1 MPDNYS
7 FDVVSEVD
15 IQEVDNAVN
24 QAKKDLANRYD
35 LRGSNAQITFDPKQ
49 KTIAIA
55 ADGEHFIEPVR
66 EIIQQKCFKR
76 GISVISLKTGK
87 IENTG
92 GKTLRQIIT
101 IKNGLERDEA
111 KKIVQL
117 IKDEKLKVQA
127 QIQDEQV
134 RVTGK
139 NKDDLQK
146 TITLIK
152 NSDLDFPVQ
161 FINYR

>member
-1 MPDNYS
+1 MADSYS
-7 FDVVSEVD
+7 FDVVSEVNM
-15 IQEVDNAVN
+15 QEIDNAVN

-35 LRGSNAQITFDPKQ
+35 LRGSNADISFDSKQ
-49 KTIAIA
+49 KTISIA

-76 GISVISLKTGK
+76 GISIVSLKAGS
-87 IENTG
+87 IDHTG
-92 GKTLRQIIT
+92 GKTHRQIIT
-101 IKNGLERDEA
+101 IKNGLEREEA
-111 KKIVQL
+111 RKITQL
-117 IKDEKLKVQA
+117 IKDAKLKAQA

-139 NKDDLQK
+139 SKDDLQK
-146 TITLIK
+146 VIALLR
-152 NSDLDFPVQ
+152 NADLDFPVQ

>member
-1 MPDNYS
+1 MADSYS
-7 FDVVSEVD
+7 FDVVSEVNM
-15 IQEVDNAVN
+15 QEIDNAVN

-35 LRGSNAQITFDPKQ
+35 LRGSNAEISFDPKQ
-49 KTIAIA
+49 KTISVA

-76 GISVISLKTGK
+76 GISIVSLKAGN
-87 IENTG
+87 IDHTG
-92 GKTLRQIIT
+92 GKTHRQIIT
-101 IKNGLERDEA
+101 IKNGLDRDEA
-111 KKIVQL
+111 KKITQL
-117 IKDEKLKVQA
+117 IKDAKLKAQA

-139 NKDDLQK
+139 SKDDLQK
-146 TITLIK
+146 VIALLK
-152 NSDLDFPVQ
+152 SADLDFPVQ